1 MTLEELL
8 TALERLGDGDWQ
20 ILDVRSAEEAEGSG
34 HPEVGSAPPEGH
46 QGPTTTPPRRR
57 RRLRKT
63 ADTLVVKIWLRIN

>member
-34 HPEVGSAPPEGH
+34 HPEVGAAPPEATRAGRPRPA
-46 QGPTTTPPRRR
+46 GPGGGFEKPRTS
-57 RRLRKT
+57 RL
-63 ADTLVVKIWLRIN
+63 